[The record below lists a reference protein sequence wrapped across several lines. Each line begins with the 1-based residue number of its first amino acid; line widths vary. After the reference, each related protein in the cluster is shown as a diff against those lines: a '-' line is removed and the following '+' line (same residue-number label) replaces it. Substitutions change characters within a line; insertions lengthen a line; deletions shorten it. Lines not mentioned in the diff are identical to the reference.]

1 MVKRFD
7 AGEVITAL
15 VTPFNKDRKV
25 DYSKIEE
32 LVKHVISTGSDSV
45 LVAATTGESP
55 TLTNEEE
62 IEILSTA
69 KRACQNKAKVI
80 FSAGSNSTETAVK
93 MTKLG
98 TKEGADAI
106 LSVIPYYN
114 KPSQEGMI
122 EHFSAVAESTELP
135 VIIYNIPGRT
145 GANMSVSTMKY
156 LSEKYS
162 NIAGVKQSYNDLD
175 VISEIR
181 INCPEDF
188 IIYCGDD
195 SLTLP
200 MLSLG
205 AQGVVSVASHLWG
218 KEIKSMINNFKN
230 GNYVVA
236 KNMHMKLY
244 PIFKNLFMTSNPVPI
259 KAALAKKGLI
269 QEYVR
274 RPLVELSDE
283 QKEILYKVMDDFE
296 QN

>member
-1 MVKRFD
+1 MSSKSY
-7 AGEVITAL
+7 AIT
-15 VTPFNKDRKV
+15 FGNHDF
-25 DYSKIEE
+25 
-32 LVKHVISTGSDSV
+32 
-45 LVAATTGESP
+45 
-55 TLTNEEE
+55 E
-62 IEILSTA
+62 I
-69 KRACQNKAKVI
+69 N
-80 FSAGSNSTETAVK
+80 
-93 MTKLG
+93 
-98 TKEGADAI
+98 
-106 LSVIPYYN
+106 
-114 KPSQEGMI
+114 
-122 EHFSAVAESTELP
+122 
-135 VIIYNIPGRT
+135 
-145 GANMSVSTMKY
+145 
-156 LSEKYS
+156 
-162 NIAGVKQSYNDLD
+162 YNDLD

-236 KNMHMKLY
+236 KNMHLKLY

-274 RPLVELSDE
+274 RPLIELSDE